1 MDLMTGFLITTCL
14 FCSCSAISGY
24 IAFQKRRSPYEGV
37 LLGLLL
43 GPIGVVIESRRPF
56 MHRPVVDSNAWNSL
70 RSMVSYQES
79 GKESKRGR
87 LRRSDLV

>member
-1 MDLMTGFLITTCL
+1 MDLTTSFLIAACL
-14 FCSCSAISGY
+14 VCSCSAIAGY
-24 IAFQKRRSPYEGV
+24 NAVHKRRSPYEGI

-43 GPIGVVIESRRPF
+43 GPIGVLIEYRLPF
-56 MHRPVVDSNAWNSL
+56 VHRPIVDTNAWNSL

-87 LRRSDLV
+87 WRRSDLV